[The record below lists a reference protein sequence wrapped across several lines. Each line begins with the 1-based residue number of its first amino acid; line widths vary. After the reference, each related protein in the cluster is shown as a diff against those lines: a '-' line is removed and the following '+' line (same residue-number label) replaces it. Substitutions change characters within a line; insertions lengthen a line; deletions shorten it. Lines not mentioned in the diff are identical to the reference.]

1 MRGLP
6 EYCIYTHYS
15 IYIDLVARPWLF
27 SRLLFCRIPAV
38 SRNVRVGLLTEV
50 GLAPQARPREQP
62 GRLRRVAQVSL
73 RRLAPDLQACL
84 LFSPTGLKRT
94 AENLGDVFLALYML
108 LVSVTFPRFTNL
120 ICWGISGPTRSSF
133 PGLLRLFALRA
144 HERVAALAGAPGV
157 IFKKMK

>member
-84 LFSPTGLKRT
+84 LFPHRTQTHCRESPRC
-94 AENLGDVFLALYML
+94 
-108 LVSVTFPRFTNL
+108 FPRIVHVLSKCYFL
-120 ICWGISGPTRSSF
+120 DLRISDAGAFLVRRDPS
-133 PGLLRLFALRA
+133 LRVCCALFALRA
-144 HERVAALAGAPGV
+144 HEKGRGV
-157 IFKKMK
+157 GWGSRSDFVKMN